1 MSNNKTNEKIC
12 TFFVSDYHFEM
23 KSLPYISKNLEEN
36 RNIIILTEND
46 LKNTIE
52 ELIQRTNLNTEV
64 KEKILSLNWKNDDL
78 NKFKEIKE
86 DLKSN
91 KEILIFVKG
100 KLNYIRNINKNI
112 DKWIQDTNN
121 VKIVKCYDMNEI
133 GEKIDEIMENYNVVL
148 NTSGEKEIEKI

>member
-121 VKIVKCYDMNEI
+121 VKIVDCYDMNEI
-133 GEKIDEIMENYNVVL
+133 GENIDEIMDNYNVVL

>member
-1 MSNNKTNEKIC
+1 MNNNETNEKIC

-121 VKIVKCYDMNEI
+121 VKIVDCYDMNEI
-133 GEKIDEIMENYNVVL
+133 GENIDEIMDNYNVVL

>member
-23 KSLPYISKNLEEN
+23 KSLPYIRKNLEEN
-36 RNIIILTEND
+36 KNIIILTENN

-52 ELIQRTNLNTEV
+52 ELVQKTNLSTKV
-64 KEKILSLNWKNDDL
+64 KKEILGLNWRNDDL

-86 DLKSN
+86 ILKTDE
-91 KEILIFVKG
+91 KILIFIKG
-100 KLNYIRNINKNI
+100 KLNYIKNVNKNI
-112 DKWIQDTNN
+112 DKWIQDTKS
-121 VKIVKCYDMNEI
+121 VKIVDCYDMNEI
-133 GEKIDEIMENYNVVL
+133 GENIDKIMENYNVVL

>member
-64 KEKILSLNWKNDDL
+64 KEKILSLNPL
-78 NKFKEIKE
+78 LF
-86 DLKSN
+86 L
-91 KEILIFVKG
+91 
-100 KLNYIRNINKNI
+100 
-112 DKWIQDTNN
+112 
-121 VKIVKCYDMNEI
+121 
-133 GEKIDEIMENYNVVL
+133 
-148 NTSGEKEIEKI
+148 

>member
-121 VKIVKCYDMNEI
+121 VKIVDCYDMNEI
-133 GEKIDEIMENYNVVL
+133 GENIDEIMDNYNVVL
-148 NTSGEKEIEKI
+148 NTSGEKEIKKI